1 MFNQCLDTF
10 IMINYDN
17 FQGNITKIMN
27 ITPDFE
33 SDHKFNF
40 YPNFIEMNKTYHNK
54 TEGKIILTEN

>member
-1 MFNQCLDTF
+1 MFNQCLDTY

-17 FQGNITKIMN
+17 FQGNVTEIIN

-40 YPNFIEMNKTYHNK
+40 YPKLHRNEQN
-54 TEGKIILTEN
+54 LPQQD